1 MGQPIMESSTLLNAN
16 IGFLRTHLAM
26 LHIPASIWPVFLQPI
41 LGLLLH
47 NDLRDEDGATI
58 PPHRPWCH
66 WKPFTNVSITPSEC
80 SVVCPRDD
88 AEALFRP
95 LIANLSAS
103 LQKQVSISKEDY
115 SVITIGGEGLEAGQR
130 VLDLTSPLALAGI
143 PIFFIT
149 SYYSDYVL
157 VPYSSRSNVIHA
169 LEERGFVFE
178 ADSED
183 GEVGHMTNPASPLLN
198 CHARQ
203 GSSGS
208 SSSSSSSTTTT
219 TTTTEGFG
227 FSCMIP
233 AAAAIRAPPTPPPTT
248 ISDLQ
253 TRTFRA
259 LARNNITPSVD
270 PTIELITC
278 AGLKDSTPHFSETN
292 FTEGKLQLGIAKCL
306 TAAYPPPKFFSVTLT
321 DNESASLTL
330 EKRLLQHFPEEGE
343 DILLGTQSPEQV
355 PITLDL
361 KDLPRESTGIVCGVS
376 SRLTEGMR
384 GRMSPTE
391 MFNMSY
397 LSTSRAGHVIVYEDE
412 LGDVMEALRGA
423 QLIIDAGE
431 SKKDGAQ

>member
-1 MGQPIMESSTLLNAN
+1 MGQPIVESSTLLNAN

-26 LHIPASIWPVFLQPI
+26 IHIPASIWPLFLQPI
-41 LGLLLH
+41 LSLLLH

-95 LIANLSAS
+95 LIAHLSAP
-103 LQKQVSISKEDY
+103 LQKQLSISEEDY

-149 SYYSDYVL
+149 SYYSDFVL
-157 VPYSSRSNVIHA
+157 VPYSSRSKVIHA

-183 GEVGHMTNPASPLLN
+183 GEAGHMTNPASPLLN

-208 SSSSSSSTTTT
+208 SSSSCAT

-227 FSCMIP
+227 FTSMIP
-233 AAAAIRAPPTPPPTT
+233 ATIRAPHTPPPTT

-253 TRTFRA
+253 TRTFKI

-306 TAAYPPPKFFSVTLT
+306 TAAHPPPKFFSVTLT

-330 EKRLLQHFPEEGE
+330 EKRLLQYFAEDGE
-343 DILLGTQSPEQV
+343 DILLGTQSPEQI

-361 KDLPRESTGIVCGVS
+361 TDLPRESTGIVCGVS

-384 GRMSPTE
+384 GRIRPTE

-412 LGDVMEALRGA
+412 LSDVMEALRGA
-423 QLIIDAGE
+423 QLVDGE
-431 SKKDGAQ
+431 GK